1 MRLSAH
7 RPLRPVSGAVVNVL
21 RGIPMLVQLFYIYFV
36 LPDIG
41 IEMSALTAA
50 IIGLGIAY
58 SVYGG
63 GFSRRHSGYRQGADR
78 GGADAWHV

>member
-1 MRLSAH
+1 M
-7 RPLRPVSGAVVNVL
+7 SGAVVNVL

-58 SVYGG
+58 SVYQAEDFRAGIP
-63 GFSRRHSGYRQGADR
+63 GYRQGADR